1 MGDWIIGSKRARV
14 VWAVLLVAALAVL
27 FWTQSRYPSLD
38 EKAMMSGAIQLEDP
52 LSFEALI
59 PLTED
64 HTTIERIGIST
75 VNWIKTNRN
84 GMTFGV
90 LFAAAFLTL
99 LGYMRRRSFSGPFA
113 NSLYGMF
120 LGAPLG
126 VCVNCAAPIA
136 KGLYSAGSR
145 AETTLSAMVASPTLN
160 IVVLTMAFSLLPF
173 YMAVAKIVLSL
184 GVILLAIPVLCR
196 FIPEDRLERA
206 TPVQPRLP
214 LTPPATVDS
223 ALPEPDG
230 ETILQ
235 STWRFGHDFARNL
248 WFILY
253 TTVPLM
259 LLAGFLGAVVA
270 TLMPLDQLAGRDF
283 GPLGLAF
290 AALVGVFMPVPMGFD
305 VVVSGALLN
314 GGLGHGYIMTLVFVL
329 GSFSIYSFFIIG
341 TSVGWRAAGLL
352 GGVIAALGFLAG
364 LGAQAWHDHQTQRAL
379 EMLTVTALFAPA
391 AHADDRPTGNAEAS
405 MPAQDVAPAGAEM
418 RIEIEARPFNPRSPA
433 AETPFVRREAWR
445 YGIDRPIEFSMG
457 DMWPPFWEGRSVSA
471 GDIDRDGDLDLVFA
485 SDEAGI
491 YVYANDGAGRFDAAT
506 PPLGVLADF
515 AVFNAALVDID
526 DDGWLDLFITTF
538 RDGVHIVPNRQGVLD
553 PSAITPVANREDAV
567 MVLAAAFADVEG
579 DGDLD
584 AVLGNWAA
592 GWYRRIP
599 GEESRNRIV
608 FNQDGELTGAAYA
621 DLPGVPGE
629 TLSILFS
636 DLDRDGAQDLIVGND
651 FEIPDYFYFGDGEG
665 GFDAVTYAEGRIPH
679 TTTTTM
685 AVKSADLDN
694 DGDFEIYVAQIAG
707 RSSGVSERLRMQP
720 LELYCDAIERDTD
733 RAICEEN
740 MAIKRWYRSGHSF
753 NPGYADRCQRLEGR
767 QQAECRGMLVKDL
780 AIQRRDPALC
790 ALVPADLPDI
800 RDLCTVHFQP
810 SRPIT
815 AAEADAAIRQIL
827 GRNVLLVPDSQGV
840 YADEAE
846 LRGADVGGWS
856 WDVKIAD
863 FDLDGWQDI
872 YIVNGTWVPNEVSP
886 SNIFLRNDGRGHFT
900 EETEAFG
907 LTDYFITAAAVMF
920 DFDHDGD
927 LDILTQPVNAPVVMF
942 ENASQEGRSIAF
954 RLEDGLGVHDGIGAA
969 ITVEAG
975 GLTQVREIQ
984 SGGGFMA
991 FDAPVAHF
999 GLAGAEAVERV
1010 TVDWPDGTQTHIDE
1024 SLAAGALYVI
1034 RRSAGEG
1041 APS

>member
-1 MGDWIIGSKRARV
+1 MGDWIDGSKRTRLI
-14 VWAVLLVAALAVL
+14 WAALLVGVLAVL

-59 PLTED
+59 PLSED
-64 HTTIERIGIST
+64 QSTIQRIGIST
-75 VNWIKTNRN
+75 VNWVKTNRN

-99 LGYMRRRSFSGPFA
+99 LGYLRRRSFTGPFA
-113 NSLYGMF
+113 NSFYGMF

-173 YMAVAKIVLSL
+173 YMAVTKIILSL
-184 GVILLAIPVLCR
+184 AVILIAVPVLCR
-196 FIPEDRLERA
+196 FIPQDKLSRA
-206 TPVQPRLP
+206 TPVEPKLP
-214 LTPPATVDS
+214 LGPPAARDPS
-223 ALPEPDG
+223 MLASGPETLV
-230 ETILQ
+230 ESL
-235 STWRFGHDFARNL
+235 WRFVLDFARNF

-270 TLMPLDQLAGRDF
+270 TLMPLDQLAEREF
-283 GPLGLAF
+283 GPFGLAF
-290 AALVGVFMPVPMGFD
+290 AALVGVFMPVPIGFD

-314 GGLGHGYIMTLVFVL
+314 GGLGHGYVMTLVFVL
-329 GSFSIYSFFIIG
+329 GSFSVYSFFIVG
-341 TSVGWRAAGLL
+341 TSVGWRAAAMLGAVIALL
-352 GGVIAALGFLAG
+352 GFAAG
-364 LGAQAWHDHQTQRAL
+364 LGAQAWHDYQTRRAL
-379 EMLTVTALFAPA
+379 DLLTVSSWIGSS
-391 AHADDRPTGNAEAS
+391 AHAADEIVVEVGDADGP
-405 MPAQDVAPAGAEM
+405 
-418 RIEIEARPFNPRSPA
+418 RITIEAFPFNPRSPA
-433 AETPFVRREAWR
+433 GETPFVAHEAWR

-457 DMWPPFWEGRSVSA
+457 DMWPPFWEGRSVSS

-485 SDEAGI
+485 SDEAGL
-491 YVYANDGAGRFDAAT
+491 YAYANDGAGRFERIALD
-506 PPLGVLADF
+506 LGRLADLQ
-515 AVFNAALVDID
+515 VFNAALVDLD
-526 DDGWLDLFITTF
+526 GDGWLELFITTF
-538 RDGVHIVPNRQGVLD
+538 RDGLHIVPNVEGVLD
-553 PSAITPVANREDAV
+553 FKAMREVANRDDAV
-567 MVLAAAFADVEG
+567 MALAAAFADIEG

-584 AVLGNWAA
+584 VALGNWAA
-592 GWYRRIP
+592 GWYRRVP
-599 GEESRNRIV
+599 GEESRNRIL
-608 FNQDGELTGAAYA
+608 FNENGVLTGGAFA
-621 DLPGVPGE
+621 DLPGIPGE

-665 GFDAVTYAEGRIPH
+665 GFTAVTHADGRIPH

-707 RSSGVSERLRMQP
+707 RSSGVSDRLRMQP
-720 LELYCDAIERDTD
+720 LGRYCASIERESD
-733 RAICEEN
+733 RTICEEN
-740 MAIKRWYRSGHSF
+740 MAIKRWYRSGNSF

-767 QQAECRGMLVKDL
+767 QQAECRAMLVKDI

-790 ALVPADLPDI
+790 ELVPAEMADI
-800 RDLCTVHFQP
+800 RALCTVHFQP
-810 SRPIT
+810 PRPIT
-815 AAEADAAIRQIL
+815 AEEADAGIQQIL
-827 GRNVLLVPDSQGV
+827 GRNVLLVPDGAGGYIDDAEARGV
-840 YADEAE
+840 E
-846 LRGADVGGWS
+846 VGGWS

-872 YIVNGTWVPNEVSP
+872 LIVNGTWVPNEVSP
-886 SNIFLRNDGRGHFT
+886 SNIFLRNDGTGRFT
-900 EETEAFG
+900 EETERFG
-907 LTDYFITAAAVMF
+907 LTDYYITASALTA

-927 LDILTQPVNAPVVMF
+927 LDILTQPVNAPVMIY
-942 ENASQEGRSIAF
+942 ENTRQDGTSAAF
-954 RLEDGLGVHDGIGAA
+954 RLEDQLGVRDGIGAT
-969 ITVEAG
+969 ISVEAG
-975 GLTQVREIQ
+975 GITQVRELQ
-984 SGGGFMA
+984 SGGGFMS
-991 FDAPVAHF
+991 FDAPIAHF
-999 GLAGAEAVERV
+999 GLGGGEVIDRV
-1010 TVDWPDGTQTHIDE
+1010 VVDWPDGSRTVLEEPIE
-1024 SLAAGALYVI
+1024 AGVLYVI

>member
-1 MGDWIIGSKRARV
+1 MGDWIDGSKRTRLI
-14 VWAVLLVAALAVL
+14 WAALLVAVLAVL

-59 PLTED
+59 PLSED
-64 HTTIERIGIST
+64 QSTLQRIGIST
-75 VNWIKTNRN
+75 VNWVKTNRN

-99 LGYMRRRSFSGPFA
+99 LGYLRRRSFTGPFA
-113 NSLYGMF
+113 NSFYGLF

-173 YMAVAKIVLSL
+173 YMAVTKIILSL
-184 GVILLAIPVLCR
+184 GVILLAVPVLCR
-196 FIPEDRLERA
+196 FIPEDKLSRA
-206 TPVQPRLP
+206 TPVEPKLP
-214 LTPPATVDS
+214 LGPPAARDPS
-223 ALPEPDG
+223 MLASGPETLV
-230 ETILQ
+230 ESL
-235 STWRFGHDFARNL
+235 WRFVLDFARNF

-270 TLMPLDQLAGRDF
+270 TLMPLDQLAGREF

-290 AALVGVFMPVPMGFD
+290 AALVGVFMPVPIGFD

-314 GGLGHGYIMTLVFVL
+314 GGLGHGYVMTLVFVL
-329 GSFSIYSFFIIG
+329 GSFSVYSFFIVG
-341 TSVGWRAAGLL
+341 TSVGWRAAAMLGAVIALL
-352 GGVIAALGFLAG
+352 GFAAG
-364 LGAQAWHDHQTQRAL
+364 LGAQAWHDYQTRRAL
-379 EMLTVTALFAPA
+379 DLLTVSSWIGPG
-391 AHADDRPTGNAEAS
+391 AHAADEVIVQAGGSEA
-405 MPAQDVAPAGAEM
+405 P
-418 RIEIEARPFNPRSPA
+418 RITVEAIPFNPRSPA
-433 AETPFVRREAWR
+433 GETPFVGHEAWR

-457 DMWPPFWEGRSVSA
+457 DMWPPFWEGRSVSS

-485 SDEAGI
+485 SDEAGL
-491 YVYANDGAGRFDAAT
+491 YAYANDGAGRFERIALE
-506 PPLGVLADF
+506 LGRLADLQ
-515 AVFNAALVDID
+515 VFNAALVDLD
-526 DDGWLDLFITTF
+526 GDGWLDLFITTF
-538 RDGVHIVPNRQGVLD
+538 RDGLHVVPNVEGALD
-553 PSAITPVANREDAV
+553 FTAMREVANRDDAV
-567 MVLAAAFADVEG
+567 MALAAAFADIEG

-584 AVLGNWAA
+584 VALGNWAA
-592 GWYRRIP
+592 GWYRRVP
-599 GEESRNRIV
+599 GEESRNRILI
-608 FNQDGELTGAAYA
+608 NEGGALTGNAFA
-621 DLPGVPGE
+621 DLPGIPGE

-665 GFDAVTYAEGRIPH
+665 GFTAVTHADGRIPH

-685 AVKSADLDN
+685 AVKTADLDN

-707 RSSGVSERLRMQP
+707 RSSGVSDRLRMQP
-720 LELYCDAIERDTD
+720 LGRYCAAIERESD

-740 MAIKRWYRSGHSF
+740 MAIKRWYRAGNSF

-767 QQAECRGMLVKDL
+767 QQAECRAMLVKDI
-780 AIQRRDPALC
+780 AIQRRDPSLC
-790 ALVPADLPDI
+790 ELVPAEMADI
-800 RDLCTVHFQP
+800 RALCTVHFQP
-810 SRPIT
+810 PRPIT
-815 AAEADAAIRQIL
+815 AEEADAGIQQIL
-827 GRNVLLVPDSQGV
+827 GRNVLLVPDGAGG

-846 LRGADVGGWS
+846 ARGVEVGGWS

-872 YIVNGTWVPNEVSP
+872 LIVNGTWVPNEVSP
-886 SNIFLRNDGRGHFT
+886 SNIFLRNDGTGTFT
-900 EETEAFG
+900 EETERFG
-907 LTDYFITAAAVMF
+907 LTDYYITASALTA

-927 LDILTQPVNAPVVMF
+927 LDILTQPVNAPVMIY
-942 ENASQEGRSIAF
+942 ENTSQDGTSAAF
-954 RLEDGLGVHDGIGAA
+954 RLDDRLGVRDGIGAT
-969 ITVEAG
+969 ISVEAG
-975 GLTQVREIQ
+975 GITQVRELQ
-984 SGGGFMA
+984 SGGGFMS
-991 FDAPVAHF
+991 FDAPIAHF
-999 GLAGAEAVERV
+999 GLGGAEVIDRV
-1010 TVDWPDGTQTHIDE
+1010 VVDWPDGSRTVLEDP
-1024 SLAAGALYVI
+1024 LDAGALYVI

>member
-1 MGDWIIGSKRARV
+1 MGDWIIGSKRTRLI
-14 VWAVLLVAALAVL
+14 WAGLLVAVLAFL
-27 FWTQSRYPSLD
+27 FWTESRYPSLD

-59 PLTED
+59 PLSED
-64 HTTIERIGIST
+64 HSTIERIAIST
-75 VNWIKTNRN
+75 VNWVKTNRN

-99 LGYMRRRSFSGPFA
+99 LGYFRRRSFSGPFA

-173 YMAVAKIVLSL
+173 YIAVAKIVLSVA
-184 GVILLAIPVLCR
+184 VILIAVPVLCR
-196 FIPEDRLERA
+196 FIPEDRLSRA
-206 TPVQPRLP
+206 APVEPKLP
-214 LTPPATVDS
+214 LAPPAARDPS
-223 ALPEPDG
+223 MLADQPETLT
-230 ETILQ
+230 ESL
-235 STWRFGHDFARNL
+235 WRFMIDFARNF

-270 TLMPLDQLAGRDF
+270 TLMPLDQLAGREF

-290 AALVGVFMPVPMGFD
+290 AALVGVFMPVPIGFD

-329 GSFSIYSFFIIG
+329 GSFSIYSFFIVG

-364 LGAQAWHDHQTQRAL
+364 LGAQAWHDHQTRRAL
-379 EMLTVTALFAPA
+379 DLLTLSEWVGPSARANEAVNAAVLVAQAPGGAAPA
-391 AHADDRPTGNAEAS
+391 ARITVEAS
-405 MPAQDVAPAGAEM
+405 
-418 RIEIEARPFNPRSPA
+418 PFNPRSPA
-433 AETPFVRREAWR
+433 GPAPFVRREAWT

-457 DMWPPFWEGRSVSA
+457 DMWPPFWEGRSVSS

-485 SDEAGI
+485 SDEAGL
-491 YVYANDGAGRFDAAT
+491 YLYANDGAGRFERLAADIG
-506 PPLGVLADF
+506 PVADM

-526 DDGWLDLFITTF
+526 DDGFQDLFLTTF
-538 RDGVHIVPNRQGVLD
+538 RDGLHIVPNAGGALD
-553 PSAITPVANREDAV
+553 FSNIQAVANRDDAV
-567 MVLAAAFADVEG
+567 MALSAAFADVDG

-599 GEESRNRIV
+599 GEESRNRIL
-608 FNQDGELTGAAYA
+608 FNQDGVISGEVFT
-621 DLPGVPGE
+621 DLPGIPGE

-636 DLDRDGAQDLIVGND
+636 DLDRDGAQDLVVGND
-651 FEIPDYFYFGDGEG
+651 FDVPDYFYFGDGAG
-665 GFDAVTYAEGRIPH
+665 GFTPVTHAEGRIPH

-685 AVKSADLDN
+685 AVKSADLNN

-720 LELYCDAIERDTD
+720 LSRYCAAIEREAD

-740 MAIKRWYRSGHSF
+740 MAIKRWYRAGHSF

-767 QQAECRGMLVKDL
+767 QQDECRAMLVKDI
-780 AIQRRDPALC
+780 AIQRGDPSLC
-790 ALVPADLPDI
+790 ALVAVEQADI
-800 RDLCTVHFQP
+800 RSLCTVHFQP
-810 SRPIT
+810 PRPIT
-815 AAEADAAIRQIL
+815 PAEADAGIEQIL
-827 GRNVLLVPDSQGV
+827 GRNVLLVPDGTGA
-840 YADEAE
+840 YADEAIA
-846 LRGADVGGWS
+846 RGVEVGGWS

-886 SNIFLRNDGRGHFT
+886 SNIFLRNDGTGHFT
-900 EETEAFG
+900 EETQSFG
-907 LTDYFITAAAVMF
+907 LEDYFITASALTF

-942 ENASQEGRSIAF
+942 ENTSQSGTSVAF
-954 RLEDGLGVHDGIGAA
+954 RLEDALGVHDGVGAS

-975 GLTQVREIQ
+975 GLTQVRELH

-999 GLAGAEAVERV
+999 GLNGAQVLDRV
-1010 TVDWPDGTQTHIDE
+1010 AVDWPDGTRTVLEDGLE
-1024 SLAAGALYVI
+1024 AGALYTI
-1034 RRSAGEG
+1034 RRDAGEG

>member
-1 MGDWIIGSKRARV
+1 MGDWIDSSKRARLA
-14 VWAVLLVAALAVL
+14 WAAILLAVLAVL

-59 PLTED
+59 ALNED
-64 HTTIERIGIST
+64 QSTLERIAIST
-75 VNWIKTNRN
+75 LNWIKTNRN

-90 LFAAAFLTL
+90 LFAAAFLTF

-113 NSLYGMF
+113 NSMYGMF

-145 AETTLSAMVASPTLN
+145 AETTLSAMIASPTLN

-173 YMAVAKIVLSL
+173 YIAVTKIVLSL
-184 GVILLAIPVLCR
+184 AVILLAVPVLCR
-196 FIPEDRLERA
+196 FIPPDRLSRA
-206 TPVQPRLP
+206 APVEPRLP
-214 LTPPATVDS
+214 LGPPASRDPS
-223 ALPEPDG
+223 MLEDGPETLVNSLG
-230 ETILQ
+230 
-235 STWRFGHDFARNL
+235 RFMLDFARNF

-270 TLMPLDQLAGRDF
+270 TLMPLDQLAGREF

-290 AALVGVFMPVPMGFD
+290 AALVGVFMPVPIGFD

-314 GGLGHGYIMTLVFVL
+314 GGLGHGYVMTLVFVL
-329 GSFSIYSFFIIG
+329 GSFSIYSFFIVG
-341 TSVGWRAAGLL
+341 TSVGWRAAAML

-364 LGAQAWHDHQTQRAL
+364 LGAQAFHEYQTDRAL
-379 EMLTVTALFAPA
+379 DLLTLSALVAPA
-391 AHADDRPTGNAEAS
+391 AHAADT
-405 MPAQDVAPAGAEM
+405 PATAQPADAVPAPASVEGSE
-418 RIEIEARPFNPRSPA
+418 RIEIEAIPFNPRSA
-433 AETPFVRREAWR
+433 AGETPFVRREAWR

-457 DMWPPFWEGRSVSA
+457 DMWPPFWEGRSISA

-485 SDEAGI
+485 SDEAGL
-491 YVYANDGAGRFDAAT
+491 YVYANDGTGRFEPIT
-506 PPLGVLADF
+506 PELGALADLQ
-515 AVFNAALVDID
+515 VFNAALVDLD
-526 DDGWLDLFITTF
+526 NDGWLDLFITTF
-538 RDGVHIVPNRQGVLD
+538 RDGLYIVPNRDGVLD
-553 PSAITPVANREDAV
+553 PSAMTAVANREDAV
-567 MVLAAAFADVEG
+567 MALSVAFADIAG
-579 DGDLD
+579 DGYLD
-584 AVLGNWAA
+584 VVLGNWAA
-592 GWYRRIP
+592 GWYRRVP
-599 GEESRNRIV
+599 GEESRNRIL
-608 FNQDGELTGAAYA
+608 FNQDGVVTGEAFA
-621 DLPGVPGE
+621 DLPGIPGE
-629 TLSILFS
+629 TLSVLFS

-651 FEIPDYFYFGDGEG
+651 FEIPDYFYFGDGAG
-665 GFDAVTYAEGRIPH
+665 GFTAVTHADARIPH

-720 LELYCDAIERDTD
+720 LERYCDAIEREAD

-740 MAIKRWYRSGHSF
+740 MAIKRWYRSGNSF

-780 AIQRRDPALC
+780 AIQRRDPSLC

-800 RDLCTVHFQP
+800 RALCTIHFQP
-810 SRPIT
+810 PRPISV
-815 AAEADAAIRQIL
+815 AEAEAAIPQIL
-827 GRNVLLVPDSQGV
+827 GRNVLLVPDGRGG

-846 LRGADVGGWS
+846 ARGVEVGGWS

-886 SNIFLRNDGRGHFT
+886 SNIFLRNDGTGHFV

-907 LTDYFITAAAVMF
+907 LTDYFITASAIAA

-927 LDILTQPVNAPVVMF
+927 LDILTQPVNAPVLMF
-942 ENASQEGRSIAF
+942 ENTSQTGNAVAF
-954 RLEDGLGVHDGIGAA
+954 RLEDFLGVHDGIGATIA
-969 ITVEAG
+969 VEAG
-975 GLTQVREIQ
+975 ALTQLRELQ
-984 SGGGFMA
+984 AGGGFMS
-991 FDAPVAHF
+991 FDAPIAHF
-999 GLAGAEAVERV
+999 GLGETERIDRV
-1010 TVDWPDGTQTHIDE
+1010 VVSWPDGSRTVIDE
-1024 SLAAGALYVI
+1024 PLDAGATYVI

-1041 APS
+1041 AP